1 MGHDDTSSVADR
13 YGLARGNRER
23 RWTAIVDV
31 TLVLAAV
38 AWVAVLRA
46 GSAAPGLRWAV
57 SLVLVAMVA
66 HRVLLVSDRRRR
78 RRRGVPAPALGAG
91 LGAALEAALET
102 AVETVVEPVLEA
114 GATVAPVVA
123 DPGTPAGPQAA

>member
-1 MGHDDTSSVADR
+1 MAER

-23 RWTAIVDV
+23 RWTVIVDV
-31 TLVLAAV
+31 TLVAAAV
-38 AWVAVLRA
+38 AWVVVLRS

-78 RRRGVPAPALGAG
+78 RRRGAPAPAALGAT
-91 LGAALEAALET
+91 LGAALETALET
-102 AVETVVEPVLEA
+102 ARESVVEPVLDAAMEPAVAESA
-114 GATVAPVVA
+114 G
-123 DPGTPAGPQAA
+123 PAGPHAA

>member
-1 MGHDDTSSVADR
+1 MGHHEGHAVAER

-23 RWTAIVDV
+23 RWTVIVDV
-31 TLVLAAV
+31 TLVAAAV
-38 AWVAVLRA
+38 AWVVVLRS

-78 RRRGVPAPALGAG
+78 RRRGAPAPALGAS
-91 LGAALEAALET
+91 LGAALETALET
-102 AVETVVEPVLEA
+102 ARESVVEPVLDAAMEPAVAESA
-114 GATVAPVVA
+114 G
-123 DPGTPAGPQAA
+123 PAGPHAA

>member
-1 MGHDDTSSVADR
+1 MAER

-23 RWTAIVDV
+23 RWTVIVDV
-31 TLVLAAV
+31 TLVAAAV
-38 AWVAVLRA
+38 AWVVVLRS

-78 RRRGVPAPALGAG
+78 RRRGAPAPALGAS
-91 LGAALEAALET
+91 LGAALETALET
-102 AVETVVEPVLEA
+102 ARESVVEPVLDAAMEPAVAESA
-114 GATVAPVVA
+114 G
-123 DPGTPAGPQAA
+123 PAGPHAA

>member
-1 MGHDDTSSVADR
+1 MGHDERPSVADR

-31 TLVLAAV
+31 TLALAAV
-38 AWVAVLRA
+38 SWLLVLRS
-46 GSAAPGLRWAV
+46 GTAAPGLRWAV

-78 RRRGVPAPALGAG
+78 RRSAPALT
-91 LGAALEAALET
+91 AALESLVAPAV
-102 AVETVVEPVLEA
+102 AVEPAAAVEP
-114 GATVAPVVA
+114 GS
-123 DPGTPAGPQAA
+123 PAGPHAA